1 MHACMQFLAG
11 LAFVSTHTSFA
22 KTMEAAFKACDVN
35 GDGTLS
41 RDEVER
47 SLLAIFP
54 ELPPITV
61 CTLPHA
67 ATLLHQ
73 ILNYLELVIFHIS
86 CILVTLFHR
95 EKP

>member
-1 MHACMQFLAG
+1 MQFLAG

-22 KTMEAAFKACDVN
+22 STMESAFVACDVN

-61 CTLPHA
+61 HTLS
-67 ATLLHQ
+67 
-73 ILNYLELVIFHIS
+73 LVDDVAFPTFCHCFCSLYKI
-86 CILVTLFHR
+86 R
-95 EKP
+95 

>member
-1 MHACMQFLAG
+1 VYWQFLAG
-11 LAFVSTHTSFA
+11 IAFVSTHTSFA
-22 KTMEAAFKACDVN
+22 STMEAAFNACDVD

-61 CTLPHA
+61 
-67 ATLLHQ
+67 
-73 ILNYLELVIFHIS
+73 HIDS
-86 CILVTLFHR
+86 V
-95 EKP
+95 P